1 MALALR
7 KQNRGGGRI
16 YCVWILMGREQLS
29 QSDYIVILK
38 IFRSPSKTLNIVTG
52 SRVPLGRRGW
62 SVCGGWGYHRNQT
75 NTPTPATAL
84 ISLLFTR
91 SDLQLWGPQ
100 ITAARERLLL
110 QRGEV
115 GGCRRAWGIHTI
127 WIVFGWL
134 LLIKESQKWAC
145 SFTAEMVKN
154 KPLYCVKWWVLHH
167 NRERSRADTI
177 TLKTQL

>member
-1 MALALR
+1 
-7 KQNRGGGRI
+7 
-16 YCVWILMGREQLS
+16 MGREQLS

-38 IFRSPSKTLNIVTG
+38 IFRSSSKTLNTVTG

-62 SVCGGWGYHRNQT
+62 SVCGGWGYHCNQT

-100 ITAARERLLL
+100 ITAAHERLLL
-110 QRGEV
+110 QRQGGGEMQKSLGYSHHLDCICWV
-115 GGCRRAWGIHTI
+115 
-127 WIVFGWL
+127 
-134 LLIKESQKWAC
+134 LLIKEPLKWAR

-167 NRERSRADTI
+167 NRERSHADTI